1 MTKAT
6 LRFLFALFR
15 NLYPVVPNAQ
25 LITSTMVNAI
35 PFGYFEDGDA
45 SSGVKHNRVLVENK
59 ERILRKAFLVVMLAF
74 VVVCSIR
81 VGTSLDKPASSRSSN
96 LFGERSL
103 KGLFGLC
110 GKKDPTPPPPP
121 PAGDGFTAVTWGT
134 TVTGIAMPSGA
145 TKMYKATVPADYA
158 ATVRAAYAADG
169 GTVNLYLS
177 TTTTKPDASSPP
189 NPSKCVDVG
198 DGGSFPGASCGIGP
212 KSTEGTVYVWVDGV
226 GAATTIAL
234 SIGVVAS

>member
-1 MTKAT
+1 
-6 LRFLFALFR
+6 
-15 NLYPVVPNAQ
+15 
-25 LITSTMVNAI
+25 MVNAI
-35 PFGYFEDGDA
+35 PFGYFEDGEA

-121 PAGDGFTAVTWGT
+121 PPPAGDGFTAVTWGT

-177 TTTTKPDASSPP
+177 TTTTKPDDSSDTT
-189 NPSKCVDVG
+189 CVNVG
-198 DGGSFPGASCGIGP
+198 NGGSSPGASCVIAP
-212 KSTEGTVYVWVDGV
+212 RSTEGTLYVWVDGV